1 MRWSSYWVWRACVA
15 SLCSM
20 HVHRLR
26 LPLPRLGRLSLLLG
40 QKACLASSATTRRA
54 LCSRHLQAARSRPR
68 TFAVSCTACL
78 AHATAAASACIA
90 AASAAAISL
99 GRLRCSPVRH
109 VGCCSTIQSADA
121 TRCPCGSAAALH
133 SRHTTRARPRLASL
147 GLVLPLG
154 LRAWCSV
161 ALAARLACKVCG
173 VGCSARSAG
182 RRSTR
187 HRRSTRTS
195 GAGTRRV

>member
-1 MRWSSYWVWRACVA
+1 M
-15 SLCSM
+15 L
-20 HVHRLR
+20 RLR
-26 LPLPRLGRLSLLLG
+26 LPLPLLGRLPLLLG
-40 QKACLASSATTRRA
+40 QKACLASTANARRA
-54 LCSRHLQAARSRPR
+54 LCPRHCKRLGRGLARWQFHALRAWHTLPLPHRPASLPRRLRPYPSAAFDARSFVMSDAAAPYSRLMR
-68 TFAVSCTACL
+68 L
-78 AHATAAASACIA
+78 GAHA
-90 AASAAAISL
+90 
-99 GRLRCSPVRH
+99 
-109 VGCCSTIQSADA
+109 
-121 TRCPCGSAAALH
+121 GSAAALH

-195 GAGTRRV
+195 GAGMWDE

>member
-1 MRWSSYWVWRACVA
+1 
-15 SLCSM
+15 M

-26 LPLPRLGRLSLLLG
+26 LPLPLLSRLSLLLG
-40 QKACLASSATTRRA
+40 LKACLASSANTRRA
-54 LCSRHLQAARSRPR
+54 LCSRHCKRLGPGLARLQCHALRARHTRGCRIGQSVALVPR
-68 TFAVSCTACL
+68 
-78 AHATAAASACIA
+78 
-90 AASAAAISL
+90 
-99 GRLRCSPVRH
+99 SPSMLLPFCR

-121 TRCPCGSAAALH
+121 TRCTCGFAAALH

-147 GLVLPLG
+147 GFVLQLG

-195 GAGTRRV
+195 GAGMWDE